1 MNQFNTNAFMKKFF
15 TVMLFFVLSL
25 AARAYTD
32 VLIISVDGDSTTVP
46 SSTILIEKTGD
57 DVYQFVMKDFQMDA
71 IMMGDIIADNIPG
84 TTTDGIT
91 TLDVTGVPVTISD
104 PLWAQML
111 PGLTVNIKAKFNDEK
126 LYAVVDIDLTEQL
139 GQMVVATF
147 GTEEGFE
154 TVEDTKPQLL
164 NPGFED
170 WGIDEEMG
178 IMFPAEPR
186 YWHSFSSA
194 TGPFVQFVGNH
205 CFKNEDAHSGQYSVR
220 LISTNIMGL
229 AIANGTISTG
239 RMICGS
245 MTPDEPA
252 NHSRLDMSL
261 KDVDR
266 NGDPFYQT
274 FSAHPDS
281 VVFWVKYRS
290 NAEGVRAGMGAYI
303 TDGTYCQIPLPH
315 DTVYTNKIGIAEITT
330 IEPCSEWT
338 RFSVPFT
345 YPETDLTPRAMF
357 MTFSTCI
364 IPGEGNGR
372 EELCVDD
379 VELIYKDEEESDIFE
394 VRTSAN
400 DHSNLNVIYDL
411 QGRRHSTLQRGINIV
426 NGKKVVVK

>member
-15 TVMLFFVLSL
+15 TVMLLFVLSL

-154 TVEDTKPQLL
+154 TVEDDKPQLL

-170 WGIDEEMG
+170 WGVDEEMG

-205 CFKNEDAHSGQYSVR
+205 CFKNQDAHSGQYSVR

-229 AIANGTISTG
+229 AIGYGCIHYGWN
-239 RMICGS
+239 
-245 MTPDEPA
+245 
-252 NHSRLDMSL
+252 LL
-261 KDVDR
+261 
-266 NGDPFYQT
+266 
-274 FSAHPDS
+274 PDS
-281 VVFWVKYRS
+281 SSSRHGLHQQDW
-290 NAEGVRAGMGAYI
+290 
-303 TDGTYCQIPLPH
+303 YC
-315 DTVYTNKIGIAEITT
+315 
-330 IEPCSEWT
+330 
-338 RFSVPFT
+338 
-345 YPETDLTPRAMF
+345 
-357 MTFSTCI
+357 
-364 IPGEGNGR
+364 
-372 EELCVDD
+372 
-379 VELIYKDEEESDIFE
+379 
-394 VRTSAN
+394 
-400 DHSNLNVIYDL
+400 
-411 QGRRHSTLQRGINIV
+411 
-426 NGKKVVVK
+426 